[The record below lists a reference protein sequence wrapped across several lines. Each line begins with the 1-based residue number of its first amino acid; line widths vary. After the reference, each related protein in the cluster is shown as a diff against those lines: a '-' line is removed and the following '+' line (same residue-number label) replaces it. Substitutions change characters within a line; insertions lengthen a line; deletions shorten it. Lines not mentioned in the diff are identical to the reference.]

1 VSGPARVGATSDDER
16 TSVTTEPTST
26 PTEVATS
33 EATAWG
39 HKARASLKRYRVMAW
54 ITGVMLL
61 VLCVEMILK
70 YVLQLPGFNVE
81 GDPRNDAARIIAMV
95 HGWVYVVY
103 LVTAFDLWS
112 KLRWRL
118 QRFVAMAAAGVVP
131 VMSFVL
137 ERRVHADAD
146 ARIDAAAGPQ
156 A

>member
-1 VSGPARVGATSDDER
+1 MSGPARVGATSDDER

-112 KLRWRL
+112 KLRWRTL
-118 QRFVAMAAAGVVP
+118 PWWHRCCCWPRRSTGRSAALRP
-131 VMSFVL
+131 
-137 ERRVHADAD
+137 RRSGWH
-146 ARIDAAAGPQ
+146 RTPCTKRWP
-156 A
+156 

>member
-1 VSGPARVGATSDDER
+1 MS
-16 TSVTTEPTST
+16 TEPTT
-26 PTEVATS
+26 APEVAD
-33 EATAWG
+33 WG
-39 HKARASLKRYRVMAW
+39 RKARASLQRYRVAAW
-54 ITGVMLL
+54 VTGVMLL
-61 VLCVEMILK
+61 VLCVEMVLK

-103 LVTAFDLWS
+103 LVMAFDLWS

-118 QRFVAMAAAGVVP
+118 GRFVAMAAAGVVP

-137 ERRVHADAD
+137 ERRLHVEAGE
-146 ARIDAAAGPQ
+146 RIDAAVGPR